1 MIFKHFFTTFLIFKS
16 CKTCSISRFNT
27 YQVPINEYRYL
38 ISTYLNIN
46 FI

>member
-1 MIFKHFFTTFLIFKS
+1 MYLIS
-16 CKTCSISRFNT
+16 GFNT